1 MYLIHFQ
8 QKKELLASKLTS
20 KFLLLQKGQ
29 DKIMLLIM
37 FALIVLFIFG
47 IGVAFFA
54 TQNTQAISI
63 TLANYP
69 LTGIPLYL
77 IVLVSLLL
85 GFVVS
90 WIISSVDVIASALKM
105 HGKENTIKNANKQI
119 SELTKR
125 VHQLELENERLKG
138 ESGHPRDDKSL

>member
-1 MYLIHFQ
+1 
-8 QKKELLASKLTS
+8 
-20 KFLLLQKGQ
+20 
-29 DKIMLLIM
+29 M
-37 FALIVLFIFG
+37 FALIILVIFG

-63 TLANYP
+63 TVANYP

-77 IVLVSLLL
+77 IVLGSLLL
-85 GFVVS
+85 GFLVS
-90 WIISSVDVIASALKM
+90 WILSFFDVISSALKI
-105 HGKENTIKNANKQI
+105 HRKESTIKDANKQI

-125 VHQLELENERLKG
+125 VHQLELENERLKA

>member
-1 MYLIHFQ
+1 MLSRIGLFKHRPRFLNLYYC
-8 QKKELLASKLTS
+8 KKGGIRIL
-20 KFLLLQKGQ
+20 
-29 DKIMLLIM
+29 LLIM
-37 FALIVLFIFG
+37 LALIVLFIFG

-63 TLANYP
+63 TLANYS

-85 GFVVS
+85 GFVIC
-90 WIISSVDVIASALKM
+90 WIISFVDVIASALKI

-119 SELTKR
+119 AELTKR
-125 VHQLELENERLKG
+125 VHQLELENERLKA
-138 ESGHPRDDKSL
+138 ESGHPSDDKSL